1 MSNYP
6 EYKQLDLTAID
17 REILT
22 FWEEHKIFEKSVE
35 QRPAE
40 RHFTF
45 YEGPP
50 SANGKPG
57 IHHVMSRT
65 IKDLFCRYHTLKGD
79 RVQRK
84 GGWDTHGLPIELS
97 VEKELGITKED
108 IGTKISIEDYNR
120 KCRETVMRYKDL
132 WDDIT
137 RKMGYWVD
145 LDNPYITY
153 ENNYIESVWWLLKR
167 LYDKGLMYK
176 GYTIQPFS
184 PAAGTGLSSHELNM
198 PGTYRDV
205 TDTSA
210 VAQFKIVRN
219 VKSEFLF
226 KAAENANQDMPSAV
240 KESRIENRELFFL
253 AWTTT
258 PWTLPSNVALAA
270 GAKINYTLVQTFNPY
285 THLPV
290 IVILAKDLIGKWFKP
305 EQAESDFAAY
315 QPGDKL
321 IPYHVIGEFKGADF
335 EYIEY
340 EQLLPYVQPTDGDAF
355 KVLLGDFVSTEEGT
369 GIVHIAPS
377 FGADDMKVGKQ

>member
-132 WDDIT
+132 WDDRARSERSSTICWSAAA
-137 RKMGYWVD
+137 RAASIPRWYAS
-145 LDNPYITY
+145 
-153 ENNYIESVWWLLKR
+153 SV
-167 LYDKGLMYK
+167 
-176 GYTIQPFS
+176 
-184 PAAGTGLSSHELNM
+184 AAANSL
-198 PGTYRDV
+198 
-205 TDTSA
+205 A
-210 VAQFKIVRN
+210 V
-219 VKSEFLF
+219 
-226 KAAENANQDMPSAV
+226 
-240 KESRIENRELFFL
+240 
-253 AWTTT
+253 
-258 PWTLPSNVALAA
+258 
-270 GAKINYTLVQTFNPY
+270 
-285 THLPV
+285 
-290 IVILAKDLIGKWFKP
+290 
-305 EQAESDFAAY
+305 
-315 QPGDKL
+315 
-321 IPYHVIGEFKGADF
+321 
-335 EYIEY
+335 
-340 EQLLPYVQPTDGDAF
+340 
-355 KVLLGDFVSTEEGT
+355 
-369 GIVHIAPS
+369 
-377 FGADDMKVGKQ
+377 